1 MVGNERLTTYCF
13 MLGGSGIV
21 SGLSTAYPELL
32 LQAYAACQHKDW
44 DTAAALQRDINE
56 KLDQFTHVSARRT
69 GDVLLELAREHGV
82 L

>member
-1 MVGNERLTTYCF
+1 
-13 MLGGSGIV
+13 
-21 SGLSTAYPELL
+21 LL